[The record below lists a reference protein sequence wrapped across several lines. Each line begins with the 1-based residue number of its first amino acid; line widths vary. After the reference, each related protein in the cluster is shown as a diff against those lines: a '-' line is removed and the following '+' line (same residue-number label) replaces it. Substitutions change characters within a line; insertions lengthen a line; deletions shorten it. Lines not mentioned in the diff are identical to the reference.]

1 MAHRLPLRLLVLA
14 AAWIAAA
21 TSAAAQNLTVA
32 APPALSGTAERIRR
46 VDQRQLAS
54 DLADA
59 GLEMPPAIRVTL
71 VGEDEDAARQTPR
84 WIVGLASGTEDIV
97 IFPARVGSYP
107 YDSLEAVLRHE
118 IVHLALTA
126 RAGGRPLP
134 RWFHEGVAVAVGT
147 GWGLGNDL
155 RLLFGSPD
163 DEGISVLTR
172 LFESDSQ
179 LGNAQAYRMAAVVI
193 ADVRRRHGSGT
204 PGAIAAQVARGVPF
218 ARAFEIEINDTP
230 DATAA
235 RVWSEYRRWNAW
247 LPVVT
252 GGSALWVAI
261 LLLAFVAFVARRR
274 KRLRRRRQWDENDF
288 AGD

>member
-32 APPALSGTAERIRR
+32 APPALSGTADRIRR

-71 VGEDEDAARQTPR
+71 VGEDEDAARKTPR

-155 RLLFGSPD
+155 RLLFGSAD

-193 ADVRRRHGSGT
+193 ADVRRRHGSET